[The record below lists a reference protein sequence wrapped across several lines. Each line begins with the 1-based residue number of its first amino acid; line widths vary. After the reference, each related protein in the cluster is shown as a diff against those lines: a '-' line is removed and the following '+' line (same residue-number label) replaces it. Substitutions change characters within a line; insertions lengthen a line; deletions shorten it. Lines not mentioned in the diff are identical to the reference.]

1 MAGLSPQP
9 GLVIRYSYLWSHEA
23 EAGKDEGVKDR
34 PCAILLAV
42 ETRQRQTSV
51 IVLPVT
57 HLAPSD
63 PNAAIEIPL
72 AVKRRLGLDDERSWI
87 VLTELNQFIWPGPD
101 LRPIAGG
108 DLSSA
113 AYGEL
118 PADLYRRVR
127 DAWLALHDR
136 GQVVQVARS
145 D

>member
-1 MAGLSPQP
+1 M
-9 GLVIRYSYLWSHEA
+9 IRYSYLWSHEA

-63 PNAAIEIPL
+63 PNAAIEIPP

-101 LRPIAGG
+101 LRPVAGG
-108 DLSSA
+108 DLSSV

-136 GQVVQVARS
+136 GQVVPVARS